1 MILTKSMFKG
11 FGWMTE
17 NGLTWAEYLNRC
29 QEYNYAY
36 SSHPERK
43 KAPNRYRKNPIC
55 KRSGRKIKKVFK
67 NPRICKQAVNFR
79 LIYCNHSKG
88 KTQNKSDKENSK
100 KFLKTL
106 GSVNKLS
113 TST

>member
-1 MILTKSMFKG
+1 MKS
-11 FGWMTE
+11 
-17 NGLTWAEYLNRC
+17 L
-29 QEYNYAY
+29 
-36 SSHPERK
+36 
-43 KAPNRYRKNPIC
+43 
-55 KRSGRKIKKVFK
+55 
-67 NPRICKQAVNFR
+67 RICKQAVNFR
-79 LIYCNHSKG
+79 LIYCNHSKE